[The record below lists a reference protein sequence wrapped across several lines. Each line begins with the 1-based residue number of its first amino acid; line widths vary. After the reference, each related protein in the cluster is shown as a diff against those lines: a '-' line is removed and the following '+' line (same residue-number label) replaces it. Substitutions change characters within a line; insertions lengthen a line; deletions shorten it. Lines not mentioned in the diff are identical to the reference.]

1 MYEIAPA
8 FLGEVGRAAQQVASP
23 TGNLDQFDAQGPQLL
38 VLGAGDGLRHDAD
51 HAEAECLCASR
62 RSQGRVSHRGHD
74 QLARVPF
81 ATQLVEQMRRA
92 ANLETTGRGKELALR
107 VNVMTRKEVAQA
119 DQRRRHNGKHDSW
132 SSMGAFTAL
141 SGCERSATT

>member
-8 FLGEVGRAAQQVASP
+8 FLGEVGGAAQQVAAP

-38 VLGAGDGLRHDAD
+38 VLGAGDGLRHDAG

-62 RSQGRVSHRGHD
+62 RSQGCVSHRRHD
-74 QLARVPF
+74 QLAPVPF
-81 ATQLVEQMRRA
+81 TTQVFQQMRRA

-119 DQRRRHNGKHDSW
+119 DRRRLHKGKHDRW
-132 SSMGAFTAL
+132 SSMGAFPAL
-141 SGCERSATT
+141 SGC